1 MAKLHDAAASGKNE
15 ANTATAQA
23 DRLLTFREVNR
34 LIGSAC
40 KTSHTARTLA
50 ARGQIKVVRLNER
63 LMRFSEASVR
73 DLIAGRVDPVARGQ
87 VTPTVSTPPA
97 DTLDAELA
105 RIEAHPD
112 LNDVARHM
120 LKREARERAAAANP
134 KGAQHA

>member
-1 MAKLHDAAASGKNE
+1 MATLHDAAASGKNE
-15 ANTATAQA
+15 APTATAQA

-87 VTPTVSTPPA
+87 VIPV
-97 DTLDAELA
+97 DDLEAELA
-105 RIEAHPD
+105 AIEAHPD
-112 LNDVARHM
+112 LTTEGKHL
-120 LKREARERAAAANP
+120 LKREARERAAANQ
-134 KGAQHA
+134 KGAPLA

>member
-1 MAKLHDAAASGKNE
+1 MATIHDAAASGKNE
-15 ANTATAQA
+15 APTATAQA

-73 DLIAGRVDPVARGQ
+73 DLIAGRVDPVSRGQ
-87 VTPTVSTPPA
+87 VIAAVVGSTS
-97 DTLDAELA
+97 T
-105 RIEAHPD
+105 
-112 LNDVARHM
+112 
-120 LKREARERAAAANP
+120 
-134 KGAQHA
+134 QHAA